1 MLKDAGMYKTVE
13 GKQTEL
19 GVGRGK
25 SYLCF
30 LCLLMK
36 EESI

>member
-1 MLKDAGMYKTVE
+1 MLKDAGMYKTIQ

-19 GVGRGK
+19 DVGRGK

-30 LCLLMK
+30 LMLLMK
-36 EESI
+36 EETI